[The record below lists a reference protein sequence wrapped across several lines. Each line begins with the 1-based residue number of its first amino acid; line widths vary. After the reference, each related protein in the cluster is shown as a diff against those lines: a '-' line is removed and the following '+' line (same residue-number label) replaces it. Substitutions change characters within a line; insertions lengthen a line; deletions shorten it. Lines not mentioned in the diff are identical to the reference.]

1 MKNKS
6 KLKVF
11 LTFFLIVFMVVNFI
25 GFSIGNFC
33 HKQMCLRR
41 GVDNDTART
50 VSKILGENKKY
61 DEESVSIKTTQGYK
75 LSGTYIKN
83 PKETKDT
90 MILVHGLARTR
101 KSMLSTARLYLDK
114 GFNVL
119 VYDSRNNGESEGKDT
134 TYGHFERYDL
144 DDWVHYISKKNP
156 GGNIGV
162 HGRSMGAA
170 TALMHS
176 ELNEKHRK
184 VKFYIS
190 DCSYSDLKDEFLY
203 VGEKGKLSIPLE
215 AIAFCASTVTKLKSN
230 FKYSDVSPKK
240 SVQNVSTPIMFI
252 HGAQDEL
259 VPVSMCK
266 ELFDSKNKG
275 LKEIY
280 IAENAGHGESFK
292 NNREEYKERVYEFV
306 DAVLSKNG
314 K

>member
-1 MKNKS
+1 MKKS

-11 LTFFLIVFMVVNFI
+11 LTFFLIIFMIVNFI

-41 GVDNDTART
+41 GEDDDVVHE
-50 VSKILGENKKY
+50 VSKVLGSNNKYEEEN
-61 DEESVSIKTTQGYK
+61 VTIKSNQGYK
-75 LSGTYIKN
+75 LNGTYVKN

-90 MILVHGLARTR
+90 VILVHGLARTR

-134 TYGHFERYDL
+134 TYGHFEKYDL
-144 DDWVHYISKKNP
+144 DEWVKYISRKNP

-170 TALMHS
+170 TALLHS
-176 ELNEKHRK
+176 ELNEKHKK
-184 VKFYIS
+184 VKFYVS

-203 VGEKGKLSIPLE
+203 IGEKGKLTIPLDT
-215 AIAFCASTVTKLKSN
+215 IAFCASAVTKLKSN
-230 FKYSDVSPKK
+230 FKYSDVSPRK
-240 SVQNVSTPIMFI
+240 SVKNVSTPIMFI
-252 HGAQDEL
+252 HGKKDEL

-275 LKEIY
+275 LKDIY
-280 IAENAGHGESFK
+280 IAENAGHGESLK
-292 NNREEYKERVYEFV
+292 NNRGEYKKRVYEFV
-306 DAVLSKNG
+306 NNALSEDK